1 MSYHRVLPK
10 PQALSSQDPSES
22 RISAQNTL
30 LHHKIMTDVEPNEGL
45 KTARTSRSTSVNT
58 PSKGAASQ
66 RSASLESLQDYQ
78 DSPTA
83 EAIPVRLGQ
92 KRAASLITT
101 VDHRFRDLPSLSTA
115 SPGIRSADS
124 ASQVCLC
131 QPDPKVPRPRNGR
144 CSELLYTLI
153 AVGCHC
159 SSSFKLSLLRQ

>member
-10 PQALSSQDPSES
+10 PQALSGQDPSES
-22 RISAQNTL
+22 RTNAQKTL
-30 LHHKIMTDVEPNEGL
+30 LHHKIMTDVESNKVLEKG
-45 KTARTSRSTSVNT
+45 KTSRSSSVNT

-78 DSPTA
+78 DSPTG
-83 EAIPVRLGQ
+83 EALPVCLGQ
-92 KRAASLITT
+92 KRTASLIATG
-101 VDHRFRDLPSLSTA
+101 DHRFRDLPSLSTA

-144 CSELLYTLI
+144 W
-153 AVGCHC
+153 
-159 SSSFKLSLLRQ
+159 F